1 MHDQHVTKFPILLP
15 KNDYVSKLLVRNYHV
30 IEGHAGVGQTLSSV
44 RTRFW
49 IPKLGQI
56 VPQIIK
62 SCANCK
68 IYFSQKYHV
77 PSSPP
82 LPEFRVSD
90 VDSFKFCRVDMTGNY
105 FVKVGSE
112 TVKRFIILF
121 ACCCSCGNS

>member
-1 MHDQHVTKFPILLP
+1 MGTKKVWSIRTITSKKFPILLP
-15 KNDYVSKLLVRNYHV
+15 RNDHVSKLLVRNCHV
-30 IEGHAGVGQTLSSV
+30 IDGHAGVGQTLSSV

-62 SCANCK
+62 SCPNCK

-90 VDSFKFCRVDMTGNY
+90 VDPFKFCGVDMTRHY
-105 FVKVGSE
+105 FAKV
-112 TVKRFIILF
+112 
-121 ACCCSCGNS
+121 